1 MRRFGPMFLI
11 TLVAPVA
18 SAQVIAE
25 MTPERIQQAIDAGLK
40 AKPVQYAVRTPKL
53 WIEFDTPF
61 LRVAKKAAASADH
74 PTPSLATP
82 DVVTPIINIL
92 AAPEPLGDKVPG
104 IKQVVAVRA
113 DGSIVAATSPQPFLD
128 KAQSTRRKSIDIRG
142 VRATFPIAV
151 LEPGMKF
158 KFTMSDGTEPTLAPD
173 PNWFKSPR

>member
-1 MRRFGPMFLI
+1 MRRFGPMLLI
-11 TLVAPVA
+11 TLVAPFA
-18 SAQVIAE
+18 GAQVITE

-40 AKPVQYAVRTPKL
+40 AKPAQYAVRTPKL
-53 WIEFDTPF
+53 WIEFDTPY

-82 DVVTPIINIL
+82 DVVAPIINIL
-92 AAPEPLGDKVPG
+92 AAPEPLGDNVPG
-104 IKQVVAVRA
+104 VKTVVAVRA